1 MIEAKEKK
9 EIKAPSLYELTNDLQ
24 ALLDFGFTEEDE
36 EVFLDTL
43 DVLMDSIQDKADG
56 YCAVIDRFNGNIDMI
71 KAEEERLKVRREIIE
86 KRVQTMK
93 NALKEVLEIME
104 ENGTEKPEIKTA
116 FHTIKLAG
124 NGGVQPMNVKNNEVP
139 EEYMRTIIEKKPDT
153 DKIRK
158 ALESGKSLKFAELLP
173 RGRHISI
180 K

>member
-36 EVFLDTL
+36 EVFNDTL
-43 DVLMDSIQDKADG
+43 DGILAGIGDKSDG
-56 YCAVIDRFNGNIDMI
+56 YVAVMDHFNGNIQMI
-71 KAEEERLKVRREIIE
+71 KAEEARLKARREAIE
-86 KRVQTMK
+86 NRVAKMK
-93 NALKEVLEIME
+93 DRLKDMLETLE
-104 ENGTEKPEIKTA
+104 QGGGKAELKTA

-124 NGGVQPMNVKNNEVP
+124 NGGKQPIRIDKDNV
-139 EEYMRTIIEKKPDT
+139 PDNFKRIVYET
-153 DKIRK
+153 DMDKIRT
-158 ALESGKSLKFAELLP
+158 ALEAGGKLDFAELLP

>member
-1 MIEAKEKK
+1 VKEIAAYVRPRFDFTTEKEKREMIEAKEKK

-93 NALKEVLEIME
+93 NALKEVLEIVGSDEVLKERLKAESMSFNPLSTFWIRE
-104 ENGTEKPEIKTA
+104 T
-116 FHTIKLAG
+116 AG
-124 NGGVQPMNVKNNEVP
+124 NLPS
-139 EEYMRTIIEKKPDT
+139 KKPQYYDAT
-153 DKIRK
+153 SGLLCK
-158 ALESGKSLKFAELLP
+158 AND
-173 RGRHISI
+173 
-180 K
+180 

>member
-24 ALLDFGFTEEDE
+24 ALLDFGYTDEDE

-71 KAEEERLKVRREIIE
+71 KAEEDRLKARREIIE

-104 ENGTEKPEIKTA
+104 ENGAEKPEIKTA

-124 NGGVQPMNVKNNEVP
+124 NGGKQPMEVV
-139 EEYMRTIIEKKPDT
+139 EDKVPDSFKRVVLET
-153 DKIRK
+153 DKDKIRK
-158 ALESGKSLKFAELLP
+158 ALEAGEQLDFAELKP
-173 RGRHISI
+173 RGKHITI

>member
-36 EVFLDTL
+36 EVFNDTL
-43 DVLMDSIQDKADG
+43 DGILAGIGDKSDG
-56 YCAVIDRFNGNIDMI
+56 YVAVLDHFNANISMI
-71 KAEEERLKVRREIIE
+71 KAEEERLKARREVIE
-86 KRVQTMK
+86 NRVKAMKEALKRV
-93 NALKEVLEIME
+93 LEVME

-124 NGGVQPMNVKNNEVP
+124 NGGKQPLKVDEDKVP
-139 EEYMRTIIEKKPDT
+139 DSFKKVILETDN

-158 ALESGKSLKFAELLP
+158 AIEAGETLDFAELLP
-173 RGRHISI
+173 RGRHLSI

>member
-1 MIEAKEKK
+1 M
-9 EIKAPSLYELTNDLQ
+9 
-24 ALLDFGFTEEDE
+24 
-36 EVFLDTL
+36 FLDTL

-71 KAEEERLKVRREIIE
+71 KAEEERLKARREIIE

-116 FHTIKLAG
+116 LHTIKLAG
-124 NGGVQPMNVKNNEVP
+124 NGGKQPMEINEDKVP
-139 EEYMRTIIEKKPDT
+139 DSFKRVILET
-153 DKIRK
+153 DKEKIRE
-158 ALESGKSLKFAELLP
+158 ALEKGEQLDFAELKP
-173 RGRHISI
+173 RGKHISI

>member
-36 EVFLDTL
+36 EVFNDTL
-43 DVLMDSIQDKADG
+43 DGILAGIGDKADG

-116 FHTIKLAG
+116 LHTIKLAK
-124 NGGVQPMNVKNNEVP
+124 NGGVQPMEVNEDKVP
-139 EEYMRTIIEKKPDT
+139 DNFKKVILET
-153 DKIRK
+153 DKNKIRM
-158 ALESGKSLKFAELLP
+158 ALEKGEKLDFAELKP
-173 RGRHISI
+173 RGRHVTIR
-180 K
+180 

>member
-93 NALKEVLEIME
+93 NALKEVLEI
-104 ENGTEKPEIKTA
+104 KTA

-124 NGGVQPMNVKNNEVP
+124 NGGKQPMEVV
-139 EEYMRTIIEKKPDT
+139 EDKVPDSFKRVVLET
-153 DKIRK
+153 DKDKIRK
-158 ALESGKSLKFAELLP
+158 ALEAGEQLDFAELKP
-173 RGRHISI
+173 RGRHITI

>member
-71 KAEEERLKVRREIIE
+71 KAEEERLKARREAIE
-86 KRVQTMK
+86 NRVAKMK
-93 NALKEVLEIME
+93 DRLKDMLETLE
-104 ENGTEKPEIKTA
+104 QGGGKAELKTA
-116 FHTIKLAG
+116 LHTIKLAG
-124 NGGVQPMNVKNNEVP
+124 NGGVQPMNVKNDEVP